1 MEEERTEFKRKDRNH
16 FFVKNLLRD
25 QTLLYVYVFSSYS
38 KWLIFASNKQH
49 NI

>member
-25 QTLLYVYVFSSYS
+25 QTLLLGTGY
-38 KWLIFASNKQH
+38 LRIFKLQ
-49 NI
+49 